1 MDIGKSFSYPFE
13 DDQWISKLF
22 IGAIVNA
29 VPIINFAFT
38 GYTVNIVRKVSDGET
53 LPLPDWSEFG
63 DNFVKGFL
71 IWAAGFIYSL
81 PAIIVACLPIG
92 LLAIPVAT
100 SEGSN
105 VSETFFSV
113 FTGIGI
119 FLVCLLAIY
128 ILLLSFYLPAVYINF
143 ARKGS
148 FGSCFEIGEI
158 FRIVST
164 NLGQYLTAWLIFIV
178 AAIIVSVITSIVW
191 TILSPIICIGWII
204 AWVIAALGSVYIL
217 VIGAHLFGQVGAE
230 VSPPSA
236 IAETEA

>member
-1 MDIGKSFSYPFE
+1 MDIGKSFSYPIE
-13 DDQWISKLF
+13 DDQWVSKLL

-29 VPIINFAFT
+29 VPILNFAFT
-38 GYTVNIVRKVSDGET
+38 GYTVDIVRNVSDGE
-53 LPLPDWSEFG
+53 LKPLPDWVEFG
-63 DNFVKGFL
+63 DKFVKGFL

-105 VSETFFSV
+105 FSETFFSV

-128 ILLLSFYLPAVYINF
+128 VLLLSFYLPAVYINF

-148 FGSCFEIGEI
+148 FGSCFEIREI
-158 FRIVST
+158 FSIVSR
-164 NLGQYLTAWLIFIV
+164 NLSQYITAWLIFIV
-178 AAIIVSVITSIVW
+178 GAIIISVITSIVW
-191 TILSPIICIGWII
+191 AVFSPIICIGWII
-204 AWVIAALGSVYIL
+204 AWVIGAVGSVYTFA
-217 VIGAHLFGQVGAE
+217 IGAHLFGQVGGE

-236 IAETEA
+236 ITGT